1 MFLLL
6 EVMLVPLLLL
16 LSVLVAR
23 KTVLSSLNVNVV
35 ILSYTVLVN
44 VKRNVGLSTKS
55 GVIVL
60 LI

>member
-35 ILSYTVLVN
+35 ILSHTVLLN
-44 VKRNVGLSTKS
+44 DKRNVGLSTKS